1 MTDKELFLSMKT
13 YEEFDRRRKEFKE
26 LKMDRD
32 ILEHMRKIFPKV
44 SDTKEELCKTPPS
57 LGGTI
62 GR

>member
-1 MTDKELFLSMKT
+1 MTKKEIFLSIKT
-13 YEEFDRRRKEFKE
+13 YEEFDRRREE
-26 LKMDRD
+26 LKGMGMDSE
-32 ILEHMRKIFPKV
+32 ILKHAAEIFPKV